1 MKMIFTKLPV
11 PEVNNSDTCNLAHCS
26 TFVAMFNIAVYN
38 MAKRNFA
45 FRLQIVFM
53 DIFQLSDHKDIFP
66 LCNGDA
72 VFFFE
77 VVTTCSYI
85 V

>member
-11 PEVNNSDTCNLAHCS
+11 PEVYNSDTCDLTHFSAY
-26 TFVAMFNIAVYN
+26 VAMFDISVYSV
-38 MAKRNFA
+38 AKRIFA

-53 DIFQLSDHKDIFP
+53 DIFHLSDHKDNFP
-66 LCNGDA
+66 LCKGDA

>member
-1 MKMIFTKLPV
+1 MKMVFTKLPV
-11 PEVNNSDTCNLAHCS
+11 PELYKSDICDLTHCS
-26 TFVAMFNIAVYN
+26 TYVAMFNIAVYN
-38 MAKRNFA
+38 MAERDFT

-53 DIFQLSDHKDIFP
+53 DIFQLTDHKVIFP

-72 VFFFE
+72 AFFFE